1 MTGSIS
7 KEGIGM
13 AVVVKNNM
21 SAVETLNTLN
31 KNSSALAKSLQKVS
45 SGMRINGA
53 VDDASGYAI
62 SERMKVQLRGL
73 EQDDRN
79 AQNGVSMLKV
89 AEGGISSTVEILKTL
104 KEKAINAANDTNT
117 DLDRAT
123 IQKEVDQSLDQID
136 DNAHVTFNG
145 KYLINGAMGGR
156 MSGSAQE
163 VILSFMSSLDNTAL
177 TGTSALD
184 EAISYAS
191 GGTFKSEADLVE
203 QFISDLRSA
212 GSGTAF
218 LKDYCDIDLDNEDT
232 GSITGSDA
240 GGEKAKTAESIVP
253 ESGSPYGGT
262 TPTGTTTIN
271 GLTVVWPTDSAYG
284 ASGTTLRN
292 AQEAIVQALN
302 SQWMKNC
309 LDLVNE
315 SYEMNFEES
324 GTTVN
329 TINVKFSNA
338 NDNTL
343 AFVSS
348 YSTGDR
354 TTALDLTVNMFYYEA
369 LDMSDENGNSSTSG
383 AGYLDRTLAHEMTH
397 AVMSA
402 NIKGFSQLP
411 KYIKEGT
418 AELVHGIDDY
428 RKSTIKTLVDAP
440 DTMKSVLADSSTP
453 SGDEAYAAGYTLL
466 RYFAKQG
473 ANSDP
478 PKTVVLQVG
487 TKANQSIKF
496 GLGDM
501 RSIALG
507 LKNAE
512 GKTVSLVTQKKANAA
527 INIFDRAIEK
537 ALNQQT
543 SIGALQSR
551 LEYTSCNLVIAAENV
566 QYAESTIRDADMAK
580 EMAEYTKS
588 NVLMQSAQSMLAQA
602 NQNSSS
608 VLSLLQ

>member
-1 MTGSIS
+1 
-7 KEGIGM
+7 M

-31 KNSSALAKSLQKVS
+31 KNSGALAKSLKKVS
-45 SGMRINGA
+45 SGMRITGA
-53 VDDASGYAI
+53 ADDASGYAI

-73 EQDDRN
+73 EQDNRN
-79 AQNGVSMLKV
+79 AQNGTSMLKV
-89 AEGGISSTVEILKTL
+89 AEGAISSTVEILKTL

-117 DLDRAT
+117 DQDRAT
-123 IQKEVDQSLDQID
+123 IQKEVNQSLDQID
-136 DNAHVTFNG
+136 DNALVTFNG
-145 KYLINGAMGGR
+145 KYLVNGAMGGR
-156 MSGSAQE
+156 ISGSAQE

-177 TGTSALD
+177 SGTAALD
-184 EAISYAS
+184 EAINYAS
-191 GGTFKSEADLVE
+191 GGTFSTEADLVSR
-203 QFISDLRSA
+203 FISDLQGA

-218 LKDYCDIDLDNEDT
+218 LKDYCDIDLDNADT
-232 GSITGSDA
+232 GAITGLDA
-240 GGEKAKTAESIVP
+240 GGEKEKTAESIVP
-253 ESGSPYGGT
+253 ESGSPYTGSV
-262 TPTGTTTIN
+262 PTGSSTIN
-271 GLTVVWPTDSAYG
+271 GLTVNWPSSAEY
-284 ASGTTLRN
+284 ASTPATQS
-292 AQEAIVQALN
+292 AKEAIAKALN

-324 GTTVN
+324 GATVN
-329 TINVKFSNA
+329 TINVKFTDVA
-338 NDNTL
+338 DNTL
-343 AFVSS
+343 AYVTSH
-348 YSTGDR
+348 YTGDT
-354 TTALDLTVNMFYYEA
+354 TTALDLTVNMHYYAA
-369 LDMSDENGNSSTSG
+369 LDLSDENGSTSTPG

-411 KYIKEGT
+411 LYIKEGA
-418 AELVHGIDDY
+418 AELVHGIDDF
-428 RKSTIKTLVDAP
+428 RRNTITNLVNDPSTMENVLKNSDSYTSDAKP
-440 DTMKSVLADSSTP
+440 
-453 SGDEAYAAGYTLL
+453 YAAGYTLL

-473 ANSDP
+473 ANSEP
-478 PKTVVLQVG
+478 PKTVALQIG
-487 TKANQSIKF
+487 TKANQAIKF
-496 GLGDM
+496 GLADM
-501 RSIALG
+501 RSVSLG
-507 LKNAE
+507 LKSTD

-551 LEYTSCNLVIAAENV
+551 LEYTSSNLVVASENV

-580 EMAEYTKS
+580 EMTEYTKS

>member
-1 MTGSIS
+1 
-7 KEGIGM
+7 M
-13 AVVVKNNM
+13 AMVVKNNM
-21 SAVETLNTLN
+21 SAVESLNTVD

-53 VDDASGYAI
+53 ADDASGYAI

-79 AQNGVSMLKV
+79 AQNGGSMLKV
-89 AEGGISSTVEILKTL
+89 AEGAISSTVEILKTL

-117 DLDRAT
+117 DQDRAT

-163 VILSFMSSLDNTAL
+163 VILSFMSSLDQTTLAGTA
-177 TGTSALD
+177 ALD

-191 GGTFKSEADLVE
+191 GGTFGSE
-203 QFISDLRSA
+203 SDLISSFLSDLQSA

-218 LKDYCDIDLDNEDT
+218 LKDYCGIDLDNADT
-232 GSITGSDA
+232 GSITGLDA
-240 GGEKAKTAESIVP
+240 GGEKEKTAESIVP
-253 ESGSPYGGT
+253 ESGLPYGGSV
-262 TPTGTTTIN
+262 PSGQSVIN
-271 GLTVVWPTDSAYG
+271 GLTVVWPTSY
-284 ASGTTLRN
+284 ASDAATKS
-292 AQEAIVQALN
+292 AQEAIVKALN

-309 LDLVNE
+309 IDLVNE
-315 SYEMNFEES
+315 SYEMNFEEPD
-324 GTTVN
+324 TTVK
-329 TINVKFSNA
+329 TINVQFSDT
-338 NDNTL
+338 NDATL
-343 AFVSS
+343 AFVTSH
-348 YSTGDR
+348 YTGSI
-354 TTALDLTVNMFYYEA
+354 TTGLDLTVNMHYYRN
-369 LDMSDENGNSSTSG
+369 LILTDENGATTTAG

-397 AVMSA
+397 AIMSA
-402 NIKGFSQLP
+402 NITNFAQLP
-411 KYIKEGT
+411 LYIKEGS
-418 AELVHGIDDY
+418 AELVHGIDDERRY
-428 RKSTIKTLVDAP
+428 TIVSLVNDPSTMEDALKNSNSY
-440 DTMKSVLADSSTP
+440 TS
-453 SGDEAYAAGYTLL
+453 DEKPYAAGYTLL

-473 ANSDP
+473 ANSEP

-487 TKANQSIKF
+487 TKANQAIKF

-501 RSIALG
+501 RSISLG
-507 LKNAE
+507 LKSAD
-512 GKTVSLVTQKKANAA
+512 GKTVSLATQKKANAA
-527 INIFDRAIEK
+527 IDLFDRAVEK

-566 QYAESTIRDADMAK
+566 QYAESVIRDADMAK
-580 EMAEYTKS
+580 EMTEYTKH
-588 NVLMQSAQSMLAQA
+588 NVLLQSAQSMLAQA
-602 NQNSSS
+602 NQDSSG